1 MKLKIKLKKIQ
12 NIKKNKNLM
21 NDIKLRFKCCLIGD
35 GGVGKTSFCKKL
47 SSTRHDIGTK
57 YLSTLGA
64 EIHQILVETNY
75 GNIMLDVWDTVGQEK
90 FGTLR
95 SSWYSKSKVII
106 IMFDV
111 TSLNSYN
118 NVMLKW
124 YDDIIKFSPNSLII
138 LCGNKIDLINSR
150 IVHENMAKQLNLTYF
165 DISAKNNV
173 NLNEVLFY
181 IVQNLTNIQNIKFLD
196 RPVLY
201 NKNNNTHPIDNN
213 YEDEEMTDDDIYI
226 IDDDDK
232 ELTNDDIYII
242 DDEDI
247 TNDIT
252 NNLLIHTSDPLPII
266 DKNGKICW
274 QNELNLKKRKRQDSN
289 ENKEERETI
298 EI

>member
-12 NIKKNKNLM
+12 NIKKKNLM
-21 NDIKLRFKCCLIGD
+21 YDIKLRFKCCLIGD
-35 GGVGKTSFCKKL
+35 GGVGKTSVCKKIL
-47 SSTRHDIGTK
+47 SSGYDIGTK
-57 YLSTLGA
+57 YISTLGA
-64 EIHQILVETNY
+64 EIHPILIETNY

-95 SSWYSKSKVII
+95 SSWYSKCKAVI

-111 TSLNSYN
+111 TSLDSYN
-118 NVMLKW
+118 NVMIKW
-124 YDDIIKFSPNSLII
+124 YNDIIKFSPNSLII

-150 IVHENMAKQLNLTYF
+150 IVHENMAKELNLTYF

-196 RPVLY
+196 RHVLY
-201 NKNNNTHPIDNN
+201 KEYNNTHSIDDHV
-213 YEDEEMTDDDIYI
+213 EDDELTNEDIYI
-226 IDDDDK
+226 IDDDDDK
-232 ELTNDDIYII
+232 ELTN
-242 DDEDI
+242 EDI

-252 NNLLIHTSDPLPII
+252 NNLLIHTSDPLPIM
-266 DKNGKICW
+266 DENGNICW
-274 QNELNLKKRKRQDSN
+274 QNELNLKKRKRQ
-289 ENKEERETI
+289 EKLEII

>member
-1 MKLKIKLKKIQ
+1 
-12 NIKKNKNLM
+12 M

-35 GGVGKTSFCKKL
+35 GSVGKTSFCKKL
-47 SSTRHDIGTK
+47 LSSGYDIGTK
-57 YLSTLGA
+57 YIPTLGV
-64 EIHQILVETNY
+64 EVHPILIETNY

-124 YDDIIKFSPNSLII
+124 YDDVIKFSPNSLII

-201 NKNNNTHPIDNN
+201 NKNNKTKSIDDK
-213 YEDEEMTDDDIYI
+213 YEDKGMTDDDIYI
-226 IDDDDK
+226 IDDNDNDNDQN
-232 ELTNDDIYII
+232 LTNDDIYII
-242 DDEDI
+242 DDDI

-266 DKNGKICW
+266 DKNGEICW

>member
-1 MKLKIKLKKIQ
+1 
-12 NIKKNKNLM
+12 M

-47 SSTRHDIGTK
+47 LSTRHNIGTK
-57 YLSTLGA
+57 YISTLGA
-64 EIHQILVETNY
+64 EIHPILIETNY
-75 GNIMLDVWDTVGQEK
+75 GNIVLDVWDTVGQEK
-90 FGTLR
+90 FGRLR
-95 SSWYSKSKVII
+95 SSWYSKCKVFI

-111 TSLNSYN
+111 TSLKSYN

-124 YDDIIKFSPNSLII
+124 YDDIIKFSPNSLTI
-138 LCGNKIDLINSR
+138 LCGNKNDLINLR
-150 IVHENMAKQLNLTYF
+150 IVHENNAKQLNMTYF

-173 NLNEVLFY
+173 NLNEMLFY
-181 IVQNLTNIQNIKFLD
+181 IVKNLTNIQNIKFLD
-196 RPVLY
+196 RFVLY
-201 NKNNNTHPIDNN
+201 KEYNKTHTIDDN

-226 IDDDDK
+226 INNDDK

-242 DDEDI
+242 DDDEDI

-266 DKNGKICW
+266 DENGKICW
-274 QNELNLKKRKRQDSN
+274 QNELNFKKRTRQGND

>member
-1 MKLKIKLKKIQ
+1 
-12 NIKKNKNLM
+12 M

-47 SSTRHDIGTK
+47 LSSGHDIGTK
-57 YLSTLGA
+57 YIPTLGV
-64 EIHQILVETNY
+64 EVHPILIETNY

-124 YDDIIKFSPNSLII
+124 YDDVIKFSPNSLII

-201 NKNNNTHPIDNN
+201 NKTKSIDDN
-213 YEDEEMTDDDIYI
+213 YEDKEMTDDDIYI
-226 IDDDDK
+226 IDNDDK
-232 ELTNDDIYII
+232 NLTNDDIYII
-242 DDEDI
+242 DDNEDDDQDI

-274 QNELNLKKRKRQDSN
+274 QNELNFKKRKRQDSN
-289 ENKEERETI
+289 ENKEELETI